1 MAFFFFAFIRQRC
14 KNGRKSYYCDA
25 TDPFNELCTGRRET
39 TTFVARL
46 PVMID
51 GKKFSRKLRFS
62 NFSADQSSLPFDKTC
77 CTRSFIYI
85 YMRTHKYTCNIYK
98 LAFAIHNTF
107 CVRNRTHLTFY
118 CHCSR
123 RKIFKKKR
131 KKTLSTYQISTREPI
146 KMYTFETSATEYYCG
161 VASSRVC
168 WCDSNNGLSSA
179 ILLFENTN
187 L

>member
-1 MAFFFFAFIRQRC
+1 MW
-14 KNGRKSYYCDA
+14 KNGIFFLRSFDNDVRTAENCIIA
-25 TDPFNELCTGRRET
+25 VPRTRSPFNELCTGRRET

-46 PVMID
+46 PVMIN

-123 RKIFKKKR
+123 RKIFLKKKKENVIDISNKHAR
-131 KKTLSTYQISTREPI
+131 AYQNVHFRNQ
-146 KMYTFETSATEYYCG
+146 CHG
-161 VASSRVC
+161 V
-168 WCDSNNGLSSA
+168 
-179 ILLFENTN
+179 LLRRGVIACV
-187 L
+187 LV